1 MTFWSRSNYLVC
13 IFLIS
18 ILLFSGC
25 APKAAMMQADTLI
38 AKGDYRAAAEHA
50 NSNIDKDDSYDVDN
64 LLWTLEGGSALLF
77 AKENRASIELFD
89 ESETLM
95 KYYREQILM
104 SDVTQAMTS
113 TLLNDT
119 MRPYIGSEY
128 DGIMSNTYKAINY
141 MALGDME
148 SARVEFNRAVDRQRR
163 AKVNFAQ
170 MIDKERQ
177 TLRNKEAEERREGK
191 QIYVS
196 ESKNSLITSH
206 LKQEYP
212 SLYAFKPYP
221 DFINP
226 MTTYLSGIFA
236 MADGNYNKAHTL
248 LKESYGMMS
257 DNMNVESDFKDIES
271 ILEQGKKTK
280 EPRVWIIFENGQAP
294 VLQEW
299 RIDLPVFIVSNDL
312 NYISVALPRLVEREK
327 AFEYLSVE
335 INNSEHISTEFLCSM
350 DRVIKTEFEK
360 EYENI
365 VRRAILSVA
374 TKTSIQY
381 ALKQEGNNQNSAGA
395 LLGLA
400 ATIYQITT
408 TQADTRIWSTLPKEF
423 QLARFSRPDDGK
435 VKIMT
440 PHGVIVSEIEL
451 PESDYI
457 LIYVK
462 MATSN
467 AVASVSVIPFVR
479 R

>member
-1 MTFWSRSNYLVC
+1 MTFWTKSNYLLFAV
-13 IFLIS
+13 LIS
-18 ILLFSGC
+18 TLLLSGC
-25 APKAAMMQADTLI
+25 APKAAMMQADALI

-50 NSNIDKDDSYDVDN
+50 DSNIDKDDTYNKDN
-64 LLWTLEGGSALLF
+64 LLWNLEGASALLF
-77 AKENRASIELFD
+77 AKENNASIALFD

-104 SDVTQAMTS
+104 SDITQSMTS
-113 TLLNDT
+113 ILLNDT

-177 TLRNKEAEERREGK
+177 TLREKEAEERSEGK
-191 QIYVS
+191 NIYVS
-196 ESKNSLITSH
+196 ESKNSLITSR
-206 LKQEYP
+206 LEQEYP
-212 SLYAFKPYP
+212 SLHTFKPYP

-226 MTTYLSGIFA
+226 MSTYLSGIFA

-257 DNMNVESDFKDIES
+257 DNVNVESDFKEIEL
-271 ILEQGKKTK
+271 ILQNRKKPK
-280 EPRVWIIFENGQAP
+280 EPTVWIIFENGQSP

-299 RIDLPVFIVSNDL
+299 RIDLPVFIVSNNL
-312 NYISVALPRLVEREK
+312 NYISVALPRLVERKK

-335 INNSEHISTEFLCSM
+335 LDNNEHVTTEFLCSM
-350 DRVIKTEFEK
+350 DRVIKTEFAK

-381 ALKQEGNNQNSAGA
+381 AMQQERNNQNSVGA
-395 LLGLA
+395 LLSLA
-400 ATIYQITT
+400 ATVYQIASTK
-408 TQADTRIWSTLPKEF
+408 ADTRIWSTLPKEF
-423 QLARFSRPDDGK
+423 QSARFSRPDDGK

-440 PHGVIVSEIEL
+440 PQGVVVSKLEL
-451 PESDYI
+451 PKSDYI

-467 AVASVSVIPFVR
+467 AVASVSVIPFAR

>member
-1 MTFWSRSNYLVC
+1 MTFSSRNNYLFLTVL
-13 IFLIS
+13 IFT
-18 ILLFSGC
+18 LFFNGC
-25 APKAAMMQADTLI
+25 APKTAMLQVDTLM
-38 AKGDYRAAAEHA
+38 ANGNYRDAAEHA
-50 NSNIDKDDSYDVDN
+50 DSNIDKNNPYAVDN
-64 LLWTLEGGSALLF
+64 LLWNLEGGSALLF
-77 AKENRASIELFD
+77 DQNNSASIELFD
-89 ESETLM
+89 DSESLM
-95 KYYREQILM
+95 KYYREQVLM
-104 SDVTQAMTS
+104 SDITQTVTS
-113 TLLNDT
+113 TLINDT

-141 MALGDME
+141 MALGDMQA
-148 SARVEFNRAVDRQRR
+148 ARVEFNRAIDRQRR

-177 TLRNKEAEERREGK
+177 ILKHKEAEERAEGK
-191 QIYVS
+191 HIYAS
-196 ESKNSLITSH
+196 ESEDSLITSR
-206 LKQEYP
+206 LEQGYP
-212 SLYAFKPYP
+212 SLHAFKPYP

-226 MTTYLSGIFA
+226 MTTYLSGVFA

-257 DNMNVESDFKDIES
+257 DNVNVESDFKEIES
-271 ILEQGKKTK
+271 ILDNRKKTK
-280 EPRVWIIFENGQAP
+280 EPRVWVIFENGQAP
-294 VLQEW
+294 ILKEW
-299 RIDLPVFIVSNDL
+299 RIDLPVFIVSNNL
-312 NYISVALPRLVEREK
+312 NYISVALPRLVERQK
-327 AFEYLSVE
+327 AFEYLSIE
-335 INNSEHISTEFLCSM
+335 INKSEHINTAFLCSM

-374 TKTSIQY
+374 TKTGIQY
-381 ALKQEGNNQNSAGA
+381 ALKQEGNNQNSVGA
-395 LLGLA
+395 FLGLA
-400 ATIYQITT
+400 ATIYQIAT

-423 QLARFSRPDDGK
+423 HLARFSRPDDGK

-440 PHGVIVSEIEL
+440 PQGVMVSELKL

-467 AVASVSVIPFVR
+467 AVASVSVIPFAR

>member
-1 MTFWSRSNYLVC
+1 MTFSSRNNYLFFTV
-13 IFLIS
+13 LI
-18 ILLFSGC
+18 LTFFFNGC
-25 APKAAMMQADTLI
+25 APKAAMMKVDALI
-38 AKGDYRAAAEHA
+38 ANGDYRMAAEHA
-50 NSNIDKDDSYDVDN
+50 DSNIDKDDPYDVDN
-64 LLWTLEGGSALLF
+64 LLWNLEGGSALLF
-77 AKENRASIELFD
+77 AKENNASIELFD
-89 ESETLM
+89 ESEALM

-104 SDVTQAMTS
+104 SDITQTITS
-113 TLLNDT
+113 TLVNDT
-119 MRPYIGSEY
+119 MRPFIGSEY

-148 SARVEFNRAVDRQRR
+148 SARVEFNRAIDRQRR

-170 MIDKERQ
+170 MIEKEREA
-177 TLRNKEAEERREGK
+177 LRHKEAQERDEGK
-191 QIYVS
+191 HIYVS
-196 ESKNSLITSH
+196 ESENSLITSR
-206 LKQEYP
+206 LEQEYP
-212 SLYAFKPYP
+212 ALHAFKPYP

-236 MADGNYNKAHTL
+236 MVDGNHNKAHTL

-257 DNMNVESDFKDIES
+257 DNVNVESDFKEIEL
-271 ILEQGKKTK
+271 ILDNRKKTK
-280 EPRVWIIFENGQAP
+280 EPIVWIIFENGQAP
-294 VLQEW
+294 ILEEW
-299 RIDLPVFIVSNDL
+299 RIDLPVFIVSNNL
-312 NYISVALPRLVEREK
+312 NYISVALPRLVERKK
-327 AFEYLSVE
+327 AFQYLSIE
-335 INNSEHISTEFLCSM
+335 INKSEHINTEFLCSM

-381 ALKQEGNNQNSAGA
+381 ALKQEGNNQNSVGA
-395 LLGLA
+395 FLGLA
-400 ATIYQITT
+400 ATIYQIAS

-423 QLARFSRPDDGK
+423 HLARFTRPDDGK

-440 PHGVIVSEIEL
+440 PHGVMVSELEL
-451 PESDYI
+451 PQSDYI

-467 AVASVSVIPFVR
+467 AVASVSVIPFAR

>member
-1 MTFWSRSNYLVC
+1 MTFWNRRNYLFFT
-13 IFLIS
+13 FLIS
-18 ILLFSGC
+18 TLLLSGC
-25 APKAAMMQADTLI
+25 APKALMMQADVLI
-38 AKGDYRAAAEHA
+38 ANGDYRAAAEHA
-50 NSNIDKDDSYDVDN
+50 TSNIDKNDPYDKDN
-64 LLWTLEGGSALLF
+64 LLWNLEGGSALLF
-77 AKENRASIELFD
+77 AKENNTSIELFD
-89 ESETLM
+89 ESEALM

-104 SDVTQAMTS
+104 SDITQSMTS
-113 TLLNDT
+113 TLINDT

-177 TLRNKEAEERREGK
+177 ILRDKEAEERSEGK
-191 QIYVS
+191 NIYVS
-196 ESKNSLITSH
+196 ESENSLVSSR

-212 SLYAFKPYP
+212 SLHTFKPYP

-257 DNMNVESDFKDIES
+257 DNVNVENDFGDIEL
-271 ILEQGKKTK
+271 ILENGERTK
-280 EPRVWIIFENGQAP
+280 ESTVWIIFENGQSP
-294 VLQEW
+294 ILKEW
-299 RIDLPVFIVSNDL
+299 RIDLPVFIVSNNL

-327 AFEYLSVE
+327 ALDYLSIE
-335 INNSEHISTEFLCSM
+335 INNTKHISTEFLCSM

-374 TKTSIQY
+374 AKTSIQY
-381 ALKQEGNNQNSAGA
+381 ALKQEGNNQNSVGA

-423 QLARFSRPDDGK
+423 QLARFTRPDDGK

-440 PHGVIVSEIEL
+440 PQGVIVSELEL
-451 PESDYI
+451 PENDYI

-467 AVASVSVIPFVR
+467 AVASVSVIPFAR